1 MAGKVND
8 AGAEVACPSCGK
20 TVLQKQMIPV
30 LADGGS
36 GVAYICVECARARR
50 PAAVTETPT

>member
-8 AGAEVACPSCGK
+8 AGAEVACPSCGT

-30 LADGGS
+30 LGDGG
-36 GVAYICVECARARR
+36 GVAYVCVECARARR
-50 PAAVTETPT
+50 SAAVTQQS